1 TDNELLEMGK
11 KIHLNKYKF
20 KMREG
25 FRFEKLDIPERI
37 YQTNDPTGKITKEF
51 VEGGINYAKS
61 LIG

>member
-1 TDNELLEMGK
+1 MGK